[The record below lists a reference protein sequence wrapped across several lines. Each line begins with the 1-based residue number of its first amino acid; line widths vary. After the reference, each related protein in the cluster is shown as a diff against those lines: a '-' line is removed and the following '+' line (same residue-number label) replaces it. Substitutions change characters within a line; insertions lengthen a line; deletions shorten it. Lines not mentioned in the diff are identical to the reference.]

1 MQNNL
6 TDKKQMTVKEI
17 ANILCVTDQAIRD
30 AVKKLF
36 PDIIAG
42 HGKTTFL
49 NEAQVTAVKLK
60 IQSGGK
66 RNSKDNFEV
75 TNIKTDL
82 EKELLIFQA
91 MQFQQ
96 EKINKLQ
103 AEVEQANNQIKMLVH
118 DFKKLYTTT
127 EIAKELNMKSAQ
139 DLNFR
144 LSKMN
149 IQYKQNGTWVLY
161 SDYSDKGY
169 TSIKETVL
177 DSGKIVYD
185 RLWTGAGRQFLINL
199 F

>member
-1 MQNNL
+1 MNDL
-6 TDKKQMTVKEI
+6 TKEKIMTVREVAEVLK
-17 ANILCVTDQAIRD
+17 VSGQAVRD
-30 AVKKLF
+30 AIKKLY
-36 PDIIAG
+36 PDSLING
-42 HGKTTFL
+42 VTTFL
-49 NEAQVTAVKLK
+49 NEEQVTAIKLQ
-60 IQSGGK
+60 IQSGGN
-66 RNSKDNFEV
+66 RYLKDNFEV
-75 TNIKTDL
+75 INVKTDL

-103 AEVEQANNQIKMLVH
+103 SEIDQANNQIKMLVH

-185 RLWTGAGRQFLINL
+185 RLWTGTGRQFLINL

>member
-1 MQNNL
+1 MNDL
-6 TDKKQMTVKEI
+6 TKEKIMTVREVAEVLK
-17 ANILCVTDQAIRD
+17 VSGQAVRD
-30 AVKKLF
+30 AIKKLY
-36 PDIIAG
+36 PDSLING
-42 HGKTTFL
+42 VTTFL
-49 NEAQVTAVKLK
+49 NEEQVTAIKLQ
-60 IQSGGK
+60 IQSGGN
-66 RNSKDNFEV
+66 RYLKDNFEV
-75 TNIKTDL
+75 INVKTDL

-103 AEVEQANNQIKMLVH
+103 LEVEKANNQIKMLVH

-144 LSKMN
+144 LSKMC

>member
-1 MQNNL
+1 MNDL
-6 TDKKQMTVKEI
+6 TKEKIMTVREVAEVLK
-17 ANILCVTDQAIRD
+17 VSGQAVRD
-30 AVKKLF
+30 AIKKLY
-36 PDIIAG
+36 PDSLING
-42 HGKTTFL
+42 VTTFL
-49 NEAQVTAVKLK
+49 NEEQVTAIKLQ
-60 IQSGGK
+60 IQSGGN
-66 RNSKDNFEV
+66 RYLKDNFEV
-75 TNIKTDL
+75 INVKTDL

-103 AEVEQANNQIKMLVH
+103 SEVEKANNQIKMLVH

-127 EIAKELNMKSAQ
+127 EIAKELNLKSAQ

-144 LSKMN
+144 LNKMN

>member
-1 MQNNL
+1 MNDL
-6 TDKKQMTVKEI
+6 TKEKIMTVREVAEVLK
-17 ANILCVTDQAIRD
+17 VSGQAVRD
-30 AVKKLF
+30 AIKKLY
-36 PDIIAG
+36 PDSLING
-42 HGKTTFL
+42 VTTFL
-49 NEAQVTAVKLK
+49 NEEQVTAIKLQ
-60 IQSGGK
+60 IQSGGN
-66 RNSKDNFEV
+66 RYLKDNFEV
-75 TNIKTDL
+75 INVKTDL

-103 AEVEQANNQIKMLVH
+103 SEVEKANNQIKMLVH

>member
-1 MQNNL
+1 MNDL
-6 TDKKQMTVKEI
+6 TTEKIMTVREVAEVLK
-17 ANILCVTDQAIRD
+17 VSGQAVRD
-30 AVKKLF
+30 AIKKLY
-36 PDIIAG
+36 PDSLING
-42 HGKTTFL
+42 VTTFL
-49 NEAQVTAVKLK
+49 NEEQVTAIKLQ
-60 IQSGGK
+60 IQSGGN
-66 RNSKDNFEV
+66 RYLKDNFEV
-75 TNIKTDL
+75 INVKTDL

-103 AEVEQANNQIKMLVH
+103 LEVEKANNQIKMLVH

>member
-1 MQNNL
+1 MNDL
-6 TDKKQMTVKEI
+6 TTEKMMTVREVAEVLK
-17 ANILCVTDQAIRD
+17 VSGQAVRD
-30 AVKKLF
+30 AIKKLY
-36 PDIIAG
+36 PDSLING
-42 HGKTTFL
+42 VTTFL
-49 NEAQVTAVKLK
+49 NEEQVTAIKLQ
-60 IQSGGK
+60 IQSGGN
-66 RNSKDNFEV
+66 RYLKDNFEV
-75 TNIKTDL
+75 INVKTDL

-103 AEVEQANNQIKMLVH
+103 LEVEKANNQIKMLVH

>member
-1 MQNNL
+1 
-6 TDKKQMTVKEI
+6 MTVREVAEVLK
-17 ANILCVTDQAIRD
+17 VSGQAVRD
-30 AVKKLF
+30 AIKKLY
-36 PDIIAG
+36 PDSLING
-42 HGKTTFL
+42 VTTFL
-49 NEAQVTAVKLK
+49 NEEQVTAIKLQ
-60 IQSGGK
+60 IQSGGN
-66 RNSKDNFEV
+66 RYLKDNFEV
-75 TNIKTDL
+75 INVKTDL

-103 AEVEQANNQIKMLVH
+103 LEVEKANNQIKMLVH

>member
-1 MQNNL
+1 MNDL
-6 TDKKQMTVKEI
+6 TTEKMMTVREVAEVLK
-17 ANILCVTDQAIRD
+17 VSGQAVRD
-30 AVKKLF
+30 AIKKLY
-36 PDIIAG
+36 PDSLING
-42 HGKTTFL
+42 VTTFL
-49 NEAQVTAVKLK
+49 NEEQVTAIKLQ
-60 IQSGGK
+60 IQSGGN
-66 RNSKDNFEV
+66 RYLKDNFEV
-75 TNIKTDL
+75 INVKTDL

-103 AEVEQANNQIKMLVH
+103 SEVEQANNQIKMLVH

>member
-1 MQNNL
+1 MNDL
-6 TDKKQMTVKEI
+6 TTEKMMTVREVAQILDRDIRTVQLKVKE
-17 ANILCVTDQAIRD
+17 
-30 AVKKLF
+30 LF
-36 PDIIAG
+36 PDKVKNG
-42 HGKTTFL
+42 YVTYL
-49 NEAQVTAVKLK
+49 NEEETTAIKLHLEK
-60 IQSGGK
+60 K
-66 RNSKDNFEV
+66 FEV
-75 TNIKTDL
+75 KTDL

-103 AEVEQANNQIKMLVH
+103 SEVEKANNQIKMLVH

>member
-1 MQNNL
+1 MNDL
-6 TDKKQMTVKEI
+6 TTEKMMTVREVAEVLK
-17 ANILCVTDQAIRD
+17 VSGQAVRD
-30 AVKKLF
+30 AIKKLY
-36 PDIIAG
+36 PDSLING
-42 HGKTTFL
+42 VTTFL
-49 NEAQVTAVKLK
+49 NEEQVTAIKLQ
-60 IQSGGK
+60 IQSGGN
-66 RNSKDNFEV
+66 RYLKDNFEV
-75 TNIKTDL
+75 INVKTDL

-103 AEVEQANNQIKMLVH
+103 SEVEKANNQIKMLVH

>member
-1 MQNNL
+1 MNDL
-6 TDKKQMTVKEI
+6 TKEKIMTVREVAEVLK
-17 ANILCVTDQAIRD
+17 VSGQAVRD
-30 AVKKLF
+30 AIKKLY
-36 PDIIAG
+36 PDSLING
-42 HGKTTFL
+42 VTTFL
-49 NEAQVTAVKLK
+49 NEEQVTAIKLQ
-60 IQSGGK
+60 IQSGGN
-66 RNSKDNFEV
+66 RYLKDNFEV
-75 TNIKTDL
+75 INVKTDL

-103 AEVEQANNQIKMLVH
+103 LEVEKANNQIKMLVH